1 MKGLRG
7 TERLRNG
14 PKVPP
19 QGATRQQMPPRAP
32 ASADGSHGS
41 YHLYP
46 ESWGPVK
53 SLSLRWSGGPQL
65 VCVVLT
71 TWAWL
76 SAQVHF

>member
-32 ASADGSHGS
+32 PPRLMAPTAATTFI
-41 YHLYP
+41 
-46 ESWGPVK
+46 
-53 SLSLRWSGGPQL
+53 LSPG
-65 VCVVLT
+65 VL
-71 TWAWL
+71 
-76 SAQVHF
+76 SNR